1 MIRCSAD
8 RLLGLSLRQLESV
21 LATVVATV
29 SGEATPTSSNA
40 LTISRQMAELFCAKS
55 EYGSLRRRN
64 FTSMDGLCSR
74 LIGASGLNGLHI
86 YGMTGSQ
93 CRAIA
98 QSGGLKSAARLARL
112 AFQATFDASV
122 AR

>member
-1 MIRCSAD
+1 VIRCSAD

-21 LATVVATV
+21 LATVVATA

-40 LTISRQMAELFCAKS
+40 ITIKRRQMAELYLREER

-74 LIGASGLNGLHI
+74 LIGASW
-86 YGMTGSQ
+86 
-93 CRAIA
+93 A
-98 QSGGLKSAARLARL
+98 QSDFIFTA
-112 AFQATFDASV
+112 
-122 AR
+122 